1 MLWNST
7 SVIITV
13 ETDICN
19 HGNLKCFLVHTSSI
33 IEFYLAR
40 LPKLLLKS
48 SHIEIIS
55 LFLSSV
61 NIVVDSC
68 FCKNNLYAP
77 KFQLTIIEL
86 TLD

>member
-1 MLWNST
+1 MNKVDLSFCK
-7 SVIITV
+7 IT
-13 ETDICN
+13 IMSR
-19 HGNLKCFLVHTSSI
+19 HTQYPNGS
-33 IEFYLAR
+33 FWAR

-55 LFLSSV
+55 LFLSLV
-61 NIVVDSC
+61 NIVVDFC
-68 FCKNNLYAP
+68 FCKINLYAP

>member
-1 MLWNST
+1 MNKVDLSFCK
-7 SVIITV
+7 ITA
-13 ETDICN
+13 IPPHMQYPN
-19 HGNLKCFLVHTSSI
+19 GSNLAI
-33 IEFYLAR
+33 

-48 SHIEIIS
+48 SYIEIIS

-61 NIVVDSC
+61 NIVVGSC
-68 FCKNNLYAP
+68 FCKINLYAP

>member
-1 MLWNST
+1 MNKVDLSFCK
-7 SVIITV
+7 IT
-13 ETDICN
+13 IMSR
-19 HGNLKCFLVHTSSI
+19 HTQYPNGSN
-33 IEFYLAR
+33 LAR

-48 SHIEIIS
+48 FYIEIIS

-68 FCKNNLYAP
+68 FCKINLYAP

>member
-1 MLWNST
+1 MNNVDLCFCK
-7 SVIITV
+7 ITA
-13 ETDICN
+13 
-19 HGNLKCFLVHTSSI
+19 LLPHTQYPNGSN
-33 IEFYLAR
+33 LAR

-48 SHIEIIS
+48 SYIEIIS

-68 FCKNNLYAP
+68 FCKINLYAP